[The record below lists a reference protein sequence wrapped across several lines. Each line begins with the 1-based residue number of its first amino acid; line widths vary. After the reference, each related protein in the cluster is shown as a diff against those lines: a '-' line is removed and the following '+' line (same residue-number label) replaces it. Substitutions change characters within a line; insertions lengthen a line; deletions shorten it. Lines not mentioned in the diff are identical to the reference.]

1 MHTSDPPKPV
11 QPHLPLQQK
20 VQAVRVSGLV
30 CLKSA
35 LRARETLR

>member
-11 QPHLPLQQK
+11 QLQQK